1 MVKEYIM
8 AKTVKDVASDNNALR
23 RRVSE
28 LTDRVLVLERS
39 LQTTQE
45 RMQSDM
51 TSVVKTLQE
60 MRQAR

>member
-1 MVKEYIM
+1 M